1 MGRERFLIFFYS
13 EVSSTMLKAREIAR
27 EVETPFVVRA
37 ARQTKG
43 YGRKDAFWVSPEGG
57 LWFTAVFQVKRL
69 SGLSALLALVV
80 LRALKSEFS
89 DLRIKW
95 PNDIVFEER
104 KVAGLLIEVKG
115 KVFWGVGINLNN
127 ELPPELKGKA
137 VSLKEL
143 TGKDYDPEQVLLG
156 LLDRLSSM
164 LSTFEEQG
172 LSSFIPEYE
181 KELVFLGKKIEVIY
195 KENLITGI
203 AHGISDEG
211 FLKLQ
216 TPSGQLL
223 LPDGTIVKF

>member
-13 EVSSTMLKAREIAR
+13 EVNSTMLKAREIAR
-27 EVETPFVVRA
+27 EVEAPFVVRA

-43 YGRKDAFWVSPEGG
+43 YGRKGAFWVSPEGG
-57 LWFTAVFQVKRL
+57 LWFTAVFPVKRL
-69 SGLSALLALVV
+69 PGLSCFLSLVI
-80 LRALKSEFS
+80 LKALKGEAP

-95 PNDIVFEER
+95 PNDIVYGKR

-143 TGKDYDPEQVLLG
+143 TRKDYDPEPILLS
-156 LLDRLSSM
+156 LLDRLFSM

-172 LSSFIPEYE
+172 LSPFIPEYE